1 MLVKKKKYK
10 DKEKKLSVFLPK
22 NLLSDL
28 DEIPFAHQEKVIYFY
43 LFVLIQKNEIESNK
57 IKEIPNKFKD
67 NNCFLQDNNNY
78 NLKYFNRINPVFS
91 SFKNEE
97 KQNIL
102 NSGVYPENF
111 YNVPKVSGSKPSIT
125 NNINIKN
132 INIINCNES
141 PIFNNNNINNTN
153 KLLFERFN
161 VNNNLN
167 NNICN
172 FYDQNK
178 FINYSDLVEYNN
190 INNNFQNYNDES
202 NEINIDIN
210 QKENLFNLY
219 NNNLN
224 DLNEI
229 NFENNNILNQNNFLD
244 YVKKLRMPLTKYLT
258 TKKGIHEIENYL
270 NFTMYKD
277 MNLLLQLLNKDGL
290 TKLMK
295 NKFGNYFIQGIIRK
309 ANYKQVKFILNLIS
323 DNFIEISEN
332 ISGTYVIQRLLDRIT
347 TFDQRSFVLKL
358 IENRELELAF
368 NNNATY
374 VLQKIIEKVPDTER
388 IALNEI
394 IINNTFFLSLNPD
407 CVFIVEK
414 FIDTITIKTN
424 QIRIQNIIYLHCLQ
438 LSNNPYGKYLIQYIL
453 KVWKNQDIQ
462 NILNLIIENANY
474 LVQQRYASNV
484 IEKCFEIF
492 DAKNRKKLIR
502 SICLVGNILD
512 VIKNQYGHYVLNKTI
527 KYISEDI
534 KIEIENLLNNK
545 MAEMNKK
552 EKSKSKKFI
561 SLLKNNNLFKK
572 KEKNRK

>member
-1 MLVKKKKYK
+1 M
-10 DKEKKLSVFLPK
+10 
-22 NLLSDL
+22 
-28 DEIPFAHQEKVIYFY
+28 
-43 LFVLIQKNEIESNK
+43 
-57 IKEIPNKFKD
+57 
-67 NNCFLQDNNNY
+67 
-78 NLKYFNRINPVFS
+78 
-91 SFKNEE
+91 
-97 KQNIL
+97 
-102 NSGVYPENF
+102 YPESF
-111 YNVPKVSGSKPSIT
+111 YNVPKASGLKPRIT

-132 INIINCNES
+132 VNIINCNES
-141 PIFNNNNINNTN
+141 SLFNNNNINNNTN
-153 KLLFERFN
+153 KLLFNRFN

-172 FYDQNK
+172 YYDQNK
-178 FINYSDLVEYNN
+178 FINFSDLVEYNN
-190 INNNFQNYNDES
+190 INNNFQKYNNKP
-202 NEINIDIN
+202 NEINIDFT
-210 QKENLFNLY
+210 QKENSFDLY
-219 NNNLN
+219 NNNNSN
-224 DLNEI
+224 DLHVI
-229 NFENNNILNQNNFLD
+229 NFENNNILNQNDFLD
-244 YVKKLRMPLTKYLT
+244 YVKNLRMPLTKFLT
-258 TKKGIHEIENYL
+258 TKKGICEIENYL
-270 NFTMYKD
+270 NITRYKD
-277 MNLLLQLLNKDGL
+277 LNLLLQLLNKDGL

-309 ANYKQVKFILNLIS
+309 ANYEQVKLLLDLIS

-332 ISGTYVIQRLLDRIT
+332 ISGTYVIQRLLDRIN
-347 TFDQRSFVLKL
+347 TFDQRFFVLKL

-414 FIDTITIKTN
+414 FIDTITIKPN

-438 LSNNPYGKYLIQYIL
+438 LSNNPYGNYLIQYIL

-474 LVQQRYASNV
+474 MVQQRYASNV

-492 DAKNRKKLIR
+492 DAKNRKRLIR

-561 SLLKNNNLFKK
+561 SILKNNNPFKK

>member
-1 MLVKKKKYK
+1 M
-10 DKEKKLSVFLPK
+10 
-22 NLLSDL
+22 
-28 DEIPFAHQEKVIYFY
+28 
-43 LFVLIQKNEIESNK
+43 
-57 IKEIPNKFKD
+57 
-67 NNCFLQDNNNY
+67 
-78 NLKYFNRINPVFS
+78 
-91 SFKNEE
+91 
-97 KQNIL
+97 
-102 NSGVYPENF
+102 YPESF
-111 YNVPKVSGSKPSIT
+111 YNVPKASGLKPRIT

-132 INIINCNES
+132 VNIINCNES
-141 PIFNNNNINNTN
+141 SLFNNNNINNNTN
-153 KLLFERFN
+153 KLLFNRFN
-161 VNNNLN
+161 VNNLN

-172 FYDQNK
+172 YYYRNK
-178 FINYSDLVEYNN
+178 FINFSDLVEYNN
-190 INNNFQNYNDES
+190 INNNFQKYNNKP
-202 NEINIDIN
+202 NEINIDFT
-210 QKENLFNLY
+210 QKENSFDLY
-219 NNNLN
+219 NNNNSN
-224 DLNEI
+224 DLNVI
-229 NFENNNILNQNNFLD
+229 NFENNNILNQNYFLD
-244 YVKKLRMPLTKYLT
+244 YVKNLRMPLTKFLT
-258 TKKGIHEIENYL
+258 TKKGICEIENYL
-270 NFTMYKD
+270 NITRYKD
-277 MNLLLQLLNKDGL
+277 LNLLLQLLNKDGL

-309 ANYKQVKFILNLIS
+309 ANYEQVKFILNLIS

-332 ISGTYVIQRLLDRIT
+332 ISGTYVIQRLLDRIN

-438 LSNNPYGKYLIQYIL
+438 LSNNPYGNYLIQYIL

-492 DAKNRKKLIR
+492 DAKYRKKLIR

>member
-1 MLVKKKKYK
+1 M
-10 DKEKKLSVFLPK
+10 
-22 NLLSDL
+22 
-28 DEIPFAHQEKVIYFY
+28 
-43 LFVLIQKNEIESNK
+43 
-57 IKEIPNKFKD
+57 
-67 NNCFLQDNNNY
+67 
-78 NLKYFNRINPVFS
+78 
-91 SFKNEE
+91 
-97 KQNIL
+97 
-102 NSGVYPENF
+102 YPENF
-111 YNVPKVSGSKPSIT
+111 YNAPKVSGSKPSIT

-132 INIINCNES
+132 VNIINCNES
-141 PIFNNNNINNTN
+141 PIFNNNINNTN
-153 KLLFERFN
+153 KLLFDRFN
-161 VNNNLN
+161 VNNKLKNS
-167 NNICN
+167 ICN

-190 INNNFQNYNDES
+190 ISNNFQNYDDES
-202 NEINIDIN
+202 KEINIDFI
-210 QKENLFNLY
+210 QKENLFDLH
-219 NNNLN
+219 NNNSN

-229 NFENNNILNQNNFLD
+229 NFENNNFLNQNNFLD
-244 YVKKLRMPLTKYLT
+244 YVKNLRMPLTKFLT
-258 TKKGIHEIENYL
+258 TKKGICEIENYL
-270 NFTMYKD
+270 NVTMYKD

-309 ANYKQVKFILNLIS
+309 ANYEQVKFILNLIS

-332 ISGTYVIQRLLDRIT
+332 ISGTYVIQRLLDRIN
-347 TFDQRSFVLKL
+347 TFDQRFFVLKL

-414 FIDTITIKTN
+414 FIDTITIKPN

-438 LSNNPYGKYLIQYIL
+438 LSNNPYGNYLIQYIL

-474 LVQQRYASNV
+474 MVQQRYASNV

-492 DAKNRKKLIR
+492 DAKNRKRLIR

-561 SLLKNNNLFKK
+561 SILKNNNQFKK
-572 KEKNRK
+572 KEKKRK